1 MNQVFTNKK
10 NELTFTKNFTIILAS
25 TKLDALEKL
34 IIARV
39 LNWQESKLTCQ
50 LSNDAIAKE
59 LGMSKSQIKRAITDL
74 NKLDFFDSSE
84 TSDYNEF
91 GKWTNSKEM
100 LIDEELLLNYIESD
114 SPRVRPKSKKK
125 IKEEVKV
132 AEVELESTQKSN
144 EPITQIVTKEIVKV
158 KTKKQSKLTN
168 KTTPD
173 TSTVESKAESL
184 AENIVGCSRS
194 YDKVKIKFMVGEKL
208 VDATPREKQKTTA
221 LVNKWYDELVKKHWL
236 HPTKKE
242 IETKAISVYSEIKS
256 NTVDNDDTKDGPTES
271 NASVVSNDNKE
282 MTVVVVQDEIVVPN
296 WNIVE
301 DYKKPEWCR

>member
-100 LIDEELLLNYIESD
+100 LINEQLLFNFIESD
-114 SPRVRPKSKKK
+114 SPRIRPKPKKK

-132 AEVELESTQKSN
+132 AEVELDSTPKSN
-144 EPITQIVTKEIVKV
+144 EPITQVVTKEVVKV
-158 KTKKQSKLTN
+158 KTKTQSKLAN
-168 KTTPD
+168 KTTAD
-173 TSTVESKAESL
+173 TSPLESPV
-184 AENIVGCSRS
+184 ENIVGSSRS
-194 YDKVKIKFMVGEKL
+194 YDKVKIKFMIGEKL
-208 VDATPREKQKTTA
+208 VDATPREKQKTTS
-221 LVNKWYDELVKKHWL
+221 LVYKWYTELVKKHWL

-242 IETKAISVYSEIKS
+242 IETKAISVYGALKS
-256 NTVDNDDTKDGPTES
+256 NTVDVDNDDTKDEPTES
-271 NASVVSNDNKE
+271 TTSVLRNDTKE
-282 MTVVVVQDEIVVPN
+282 VTVGVVEEIVVPN
-296 WNIVE
+296 WLIIE
-301 DYKKPEWCR
+301 EYKKPEWFR